1 MKPTNIPR
9 VLAAIAATW
18 AIGQANAGIFDS
30 IDKFVGSKGSA
41 MEIVYGHAGQQ
52 GLPSSSYGITL
63 EKKSLTELT
72 VRGFY
77 KGNFDVDAS
86 YVLGTGSIKVGP
98 YAARELKPDGSP
110 ADYAGKIL
118 TVKRVIG
125 INTSIGALYFDIPD
139 TLGMRQGLELLM
151 STNATYEVNRF
162 GGHDYSFR
170 SMVIDGKW
178 LEILNEIINS
188 LKPSDNSSLT
198 DKIKNAVI
206 DAIAKNSE
214 FRVGAMQLVVSD
226 DEAGTNSR
234 TVATMEQ
241 YTLSAFE
248 SNYTARDEFH
258 YGGLIGS
265 DKMVSREYPVQFVM
279 DEANNSF
286 TLLNFANKGYAI
298 SDEVKTIEVENT
310 DTAGNV
316 TTSTK
321 RVIDTEFS
329 PIRGTMDLENGTF
342 TLQDRQQMEVDIS
355 GYNNWTSWI
364 GDLFIGQGL
373 LYRYG
378 SFGLVPGPNIA
389 HPQVTGTITTT
400 EGEMHHKGSNLW
412 HGNVAGG
419 EMSTVVGSTR
429 EFIFDDYCTL
439 WKRGTDM
446 LDKDHYTYAK
456 NLRVTVDGGERDAT
470 HDVIYVA
477 HSLATPAMGPGF
489 GVNADAAWSDR
500 LQVFG
505 ALYQV
510 QNSDAVDHY
519 ELYLHHTE
527 VNRIDDRKFIG
538 NYDSE
543 KGLTN
548 TTYVGKI
555 EKSAARSNDV
565 AIDFDF
571 YLPKDEITNNNSKPL
586 WGSKPAVD
594 LKNDKFSV
602 YVKTVYNNG
611 LAPTFHALRTMQNL
625 NVSTGINGIGTDEN
639 GFWAIGQQGSIAV
652 SGNADVEIYD
662 MQGRSIYFGQ
672 PATVQA
678 SAGIY
683 IVRCGKASVKV
694 VVK

>member
-1 MKPTNIPR
+1 MKPTNVLR
-9 VLAAIAATW
+9 VLAAVAATW
-18 AIGQANAGIFDS
+18 AIGHANAGTFDS

-41 MEIVYGHAGQQ
+41 MEIIYGNAGQQ

-63 EKKSLTELT
+63 EKKSINELT

-77 KGNFDVDAS
+77 KGNFDVDAI
-86 YVLGTGSIKVGP
+86 YVLGNGSIKAGP
-98 YAARELKPDGSP
+98 YASRELKPDGSP
-110 ADYAGKIL
+110 ADYAGKFL

-139 TLGMRQGLELLM
+139 TLGLREGLDLLM
-151 STNATYEVNRF
+151 NTNATYEVNSF
-162 GGHDYSFR
+162 GGHDFSFR

-178 LEILNEIINS
+178 MGVLNQIINN

-198 DKIKNAVI
+198 DRIKNAVI

-234 TVATMEQ
+234 TIATMEQ

-248 SNYTARDEFH
+248 SNYTAKDDFH

-279 DEANNSF
+279 DEANKSF
-286 TLLNFANKGYAI
+286 TLLNFSNKGYAI
-298 SDEVKTIEVENT
+298 SDSVKTIEVT

-316 TTSTK
+316 SAK

-342 TLQDRQQMEVDIS
+342 TLEDRQQMEVDIS
-355 GYNNWTSWI
+355 GYNNWTSWT

-378 SFGLVPGPNIA
+378 SFGLVPGPNVA

-412 HGNVAGG
+412 HSNITGG

-446 LDKDHYTYAK
+446 LDKDRYTYAK
-456 NLRVTVDGGERDAT
+456 NLRVTVDGGERDVT

-477 HSLATPAMGPGF
+477 HSLATPAMGPGY
-489 GVNADAAWSDR
+489 GVNAGASKSDR
-500 LQVFG
+500 LQLFG

-510 QNSDAVDHY
+510 QNSEAVDHY

-527 VNRIDDRKFIG
+527 VTAIKTDGIWGIG
-538 NYDSE
+538 NNYDSE

-555 EKSAARSNDV
+555 EKPAAGSNDA
-565 AIDFDF
+565 AIDFNF
-571 YLPKDEITNNNSKPL
+571 YLPKDDIKNNNS
-586 WGSKPAVD
+586 WGKKVD
-594 LKNDKFSV
+594 LKNDKFSI

-611 LAPTFHALRTMQNL
+611 LAPTFHALRTMQDL
-625 NVSTGINGIGTDEN
+625 NVSTGVDGIGTDET
-639 GFWAIGQQGSIAV
+639 GFSAIGQQGSIAV
-652 SGNADVEIYD
+652 SGNAPVEIYD
-662 MQGRSIYFGQ
+662 MQGRRIYSGQ